1 VRSLIGVTVAV
12 VSTAAVLALRLSL
25 EQLLSGNAPLLAF
38 VLAVAVTAIIAGFW
52 PGMLATALGAL
63 AGTHFFTER
72 AWGLQSGAETIRLSL
87 FGLVGLL
94 ISSLSA
100 SLHRAL
106 AQSRADHEALARS
119 EADLRRINDELER
132 RVARR
137 TAELERQVH
146 ERETVELELR
156 RAKDELTRRAERAL
170 REQRARSL
178 VQLEAIVSSMTEGL
192 MVFDAEAK
200 IVTMNPAAVTILGFE
215 SEHELRAQG
224 SLGEA
229 LFEVSDLSGQP
240 IPLEQWPISRVI
252 AGETFSVIEVRVRR
266 KDDGRSWILS
276 YGGRPV
282 RDESGNV
289 ALAVTT
295 FRDVTA
301 QRRAEEEREMLLESE
316 RAARADAERASRVK
330 DEFVAT
336 LSHELRTPLTAI
348 LGWAQILRKPGNVT
362 PERLEKGLETIE
374 RNTRLQAQLVSDL
387 LEMSRIVTGKIR
399 LDVQPADLSSVLDA
413 SLESVRHAA
422 EAKHIRVRRSDGE
435 IGGRVMIDAARIQ
448 QVVWNLLS
456 NAIKFTPAGGQVNV
470 SLSRTPSHVT
480 ITIEDTGQ
488 GISAEFLP
496 QLFGRFRQADSSAT
510 RKHGGL
516 GLGLAIVKHLVEL
529 HGGRVRA
536 ESEGGGKGS
545 RFVVEL
551 PLVAASQDEDAPE
564 LSQGHEDQPRA
575 VATCAAPEL
584 AGVKV
589 LVVED
594 EPDTREL
601 VKRLLEECHAE
612 VVTAESAPEA
622 LGMLGREMPDV
633 LVSDIG
639 MPGMDGYALI
649 RQIRAA
655 QGVGAAGLPAVAL
668 TAFARPEDK
677 QRALSAGYEA
687 HLAKPVEPS
696 TLVTTVAGLSSLR
709 EKQRANSLSRI
720 K

>member
-1 VRSLIGVTVAV
+1 
-12 VSTAAVLALRLSL
+12 
-25 EQLLSGNAPLLAF
+25 
-38 VLAVAVTAIIAGFW
+38 
-52 PGMLATALGAL
+52 
-63 AGTHFFTER
+63 
-72 AWGLQSGAETIRLSL
+72 
-87 FGLVGLL
+87 
-94 ISSLSA
+94 
-100 SLHRAL
+100 
-106 AQSRADHEALARS
+106 
-119 EADLRRINDELER
+119 
-132 RVARR
+132 
-137 TAELERQVH
+137 
-146 ERETVELELR
+146 
-156 RAKDELTRRAERAL
+156 
-170 REQRARSL
+170 
-178 VQLEAIVSSMTEGL
+178 
-192 MVFDAEAK
+192 
-200 IVTMNPAAVTILGFE
+200 
-215 SEHELRAQG
+215 
-224 SLGEA
+224 
-229 LFEVSDLSGQP
+229 
-240 IPLEQWPISRVI
+240 
-252 AGETFSVIEVRVRR
+252 
-266 KDDGRSWILS
+266 
-276 YGGRPV
+276 
-282 RDESGNV
+282 
-289 ALAVTT
+289 
-295 FRDVTA
+295 
-301 QRRAEEEREMLLESE
+301 
-316 RAARADAERASRVK
+316 VK

-399 LDVQPADLSSVLDA
+399 LDVKPADLSSVLDA
-413 SLESVRHAA
+413 ALESVRHAA
-422 EAKHIRVRRSDGE
+422 EAKHIRVRRSGDD

-448 QVVWNLLS
+448 QVVWNVLS

-536 ESEGGGKGS
+536 ESEGAGKGA

-551 PLVAASQDEDAPE
+551 PLVAASQDEGVKELSSQAHEDAP
-564 LSQGHEDQPRA
+564 RA
-575 VATCAAPEL
+575 TATCAAPEL

-622 LGMLGREMPDV
+622 LGMLGRERPDV

-696 TLVTTVAGLSSLR
+696 TLVATVAGLSSLR
-709 EKQRANSLSRI
+709 EKQRASSQSRI